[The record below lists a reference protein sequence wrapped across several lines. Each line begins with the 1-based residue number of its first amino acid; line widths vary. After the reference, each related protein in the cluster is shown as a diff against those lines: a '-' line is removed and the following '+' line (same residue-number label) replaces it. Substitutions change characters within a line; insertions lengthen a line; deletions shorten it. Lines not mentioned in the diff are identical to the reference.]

1 MMIYGPGAQVQVLV
15 ALDTPSRTSTGS
27 LTRMDSDG
35 KTEPGLPRASISDIE
50 TGINSSPTRNY
61 GTDR

>member
-1 MMIYGPGAQVQVLV
+1 MISGSGVQFQVLV
-15 ALDTPSRTSTGS
+15 ALDTPSRTSSGS
-27 LTRMDSDG
+27 LAVMDSDG
-35 KTEPGLPRASISDIE
+35 KPEPGLPRASVSDIE